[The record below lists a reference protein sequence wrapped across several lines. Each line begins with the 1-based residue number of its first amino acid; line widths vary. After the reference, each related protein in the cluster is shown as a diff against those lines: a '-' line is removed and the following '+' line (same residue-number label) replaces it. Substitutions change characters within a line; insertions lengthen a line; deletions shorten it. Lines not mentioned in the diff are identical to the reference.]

1 MYITLYVHLLF
12 DLCFAYL
19 VINFAT
25 LFIQDFKENNLMK
38 HISIFFRWVLLSL
51 TWYLSAGL
59 KWGGEA
65 IAAYSLYF
73 HLSAWG
79 ISAFVAMAA
88 VALGYVEGDPLAGP
102 CSLGLQRSPELQYF
116 M

>member
-1 MYITLYVHLLF
+1 LLLIF
-12 DLCFAYL
+12 GKS
-19 VINFAT
+19 
-25 LFIQDFKENNLMK
+25 LFIQQAFPQENKIITFLLL
-38 HISIFFRWVLLSL
+38 FRWIVLSF

-79 ISAFVAMAA
+79 ISAFITMAA
-88 VALGYVEGDPLAGP
+88 VALEYVEGDPLSGP

>member
-1 MYITLYVHLLF
+1 MNT
-12 DLCFAYL
+12 C
-19 VINFAT
+19 
-25 LFIQDFKENNLMK
+25 
-38 HISIFFRWVLLSL
+38 RWVLLSL

-79 ISAFVAMAA
+79 ISAFMTMAA

-102 CSLGLQRSPELQYF
+102 CSLGLQKSPELQYF
-116 M
+116 MYANAKQSY